1 MQANDTQKL
10 FYRVL
15 FFYMCAVTLFLTLM
29 PFRFSVNFSDVKWGI
44 WSDAEDIAINIF
56 LFIPLGFLFYLSR
69 FKPVGKFVG
78 YSLIFGLLFSTL
90 IELTQLFLPKRYTT
104 LCDVMMN
111 GVGSW
116 IGGLSIHYL
125 QSFLKQKKTINLRL
139 LPIELP
145 LVNIVYLLIPLIW
158 INSISIGNFGE
169 RFWFSLIPIGI
180 GAYIIGEIYRREF
193 ENFSLKQFA
202 VLVMLCVGWIFTAES
217 LMLAKRWED
226 VLVVAALGAAI
237 TISTAFRRPVFDG
250 RKVRY
255 EIVVLKRVV
264 PFFLLY
270 LYCVG
275 FYPFRFNFTEWHL
288 QFGLSGIP
296 EDPPVF
302 TIFRLL
308 AYMSA
313 LTLLGYMLSQI
324 IARRESEQ
332 IAQKTMLALAVIW
345 VPGGVELCR
354 GFHVIYEA
362 SVLNFCF
369 GVLASFSGV
378 WIHRLYLGII
388 RTYLQKKQ
396 SLAKQVSP
404 NLFHQMP
411 SPPIKTGIA
420 ERYSP

>member
-15 FFYMCAVTLFLTLM
+15 FFYMCAVTVFLTLM

-69 FKPVGKFVG
+69 FKPIGKFAVNA
-78 YSLIFGLLFSTL
+78 LIFGLVFSSF
-90 IELTQLFLPKRYTT
+90 IEITQLFLPKRYTT
-104 LCDVMMN
+104 FCDVLMN
-111 GVGSW
+111 GIGAW
-116 IGGLSIHYL
+116 IGGLSIYYL
-125 QSFLKQKKTINLRL
+125 QRFLTQIKTINLRL

-145 LVNIVYLLIPLIW
+145 LVNIVYLLVPLVW

-169 RFWFSLIPIGI
+169 RFWFSLIPVSI
-180 GAYIIGEIYRREF
+180 GAYVIGEIYRREF
-193 ENFSLKQFA
+193 ANAGLKQFA
-202 VLVMLCVGWIFTAES
+202 VLLMICLGWSFTAES
-217 LMLAKRWED
+217 LMLTKRWND
-226 VLVVAALGAAI
+226 VLIVVTLAAAI
-237 TISTAFRRPVFDG
+237 TTSTAIRKPVFSG
-250 RKVRY
+250 RNVRY
-255 EIVVLKRVV
+255 ELAVLKRVV
-264 PFFLLY
+264 PFFLFY

-275 FYPFRFNFTEWHL
+275 FYPFRFNFSEWHL

-302 TIFRLL
+302 TIFRLF
-308 AYMSA
+308 AYMSG

-332 IAQKTMLALAVIW
+332 VTQKTMLALAVIW
-345 VPGGVELCR
+345 VPGVVELCR
-354 GFHVIYEA
+354 GFHLIYQA
-362 SVLNFCF
+362 SILNFCF

-396 SLAKQVSP
+396 SFAKQPTRS
-404 NLFHQMP
+404 LIHQTTPP
-411 SPPIKTGIA
+411 STNTGIA